1 MGTTPITREAAACAW
16 IGDSAWAKGSA
27 SDQTHDRSSR
37 GCLLGT
43 GLAAG
48 CATQR
53 SVTET
58 HFTGTAE
65 RPGPGDANG
74 GGAAQLVLYP
84 DQGKICFGIT
94 VNNITV
100 PATAAHIHRGPL
112 NVAGPV
118 VVALTP
124 PGPDAN
130 SASRATGVNH
140 DTSSRQSST
149 IPLHTT

>member
-1 MGTTPITREAAACAW
+1 MIKRMTAAAAV
-16 IGDSAWAKGSA
+16 A
-27 SDQTHDRSSR
+27 
-37 GCLLGT
+37 LLGT

-53 SVTET
+53 SVAET
-58 HFTGTAE
+58 QLIGTAE
-65 RPGPGDANG
+65 RPGPGDPNG
-74 GGAAQLVLYP
+74 GGAAQLVLYR

-100 PATAAHIHRGPL
+100 PATAAHIHRGPF

-130 SASRATGVNH
+130 SAGCATGVNH
-140 DTSSRQSST
+140 NLIQAIINNPAAYYVNVHNANYPNGAVRGQ
-149 IPLHTT
+149 LH